1 MNNKFYKL
9 LAVAM
14 MICLSHAAHTETFTV
29 TNLNDAGPGSLRQ
42 AMLDA
47 SVTQENDVINVMV
60 SGVINLVTAE
70 APEFNVFPIFSGVT
84 INGDADGDNEPIVL
98 LMTEDISGRFF
109 QMTDAIINDV
119 VFDGG
124 RAFLSGGAI
133 FATGTNELNRCL
145 LINGQAGFIAGLE
158 NGIGGGI
165 RVNEGTT
172 TMTDC
177 TMRNNT
183 AGRGAAVSINRDGTL
198 TLVNCTM
205 ADNIVY
211 PNNFGQES
219 TIWLDGTLN
228 MTNCIIADTSPD
240 GTTDIF
246 DLGNTININVNN
258 LVENFVCAIPANCGD
273 ETFASME
280 DPMLLP
286 TSDDPYFV
294 FMLSPDSPIANSGI
308 GATVMPGGVAIPNIA
323 VQADMETIPT
333 LGEWGIILLGL
344 LMMIVS
350 LVAVKT
356 SRKVTVPLGI

>member
-9 LAVAM
+9 LTVAM

-60 SGVINLVTAE
+60 SGLLDLVTAE
-70 APEFNVFPIFSGVT
+70 VPDINVLPRLTGVT
-84 INGDADGDNEPIVL
+84 LNGDADGDGEPIILV
-98 LMTEDISGRFF
+98 MTEAVNGRFF
-109 QMTDAIINDV
+109 QITDAIINDV

-133 FATGTNELNRCL
+133 FATGTNEFNRCL
-145 LINGQAGFIAGLE
+145 LINGIAGVSAGLE

-165 RVNEGTT
+165 RVNSGTT

-183 AGRGAAVSINRDGTL
+183 AGRGAAVSIFRNGTL

-240 GTTDIF
+240 GTNDIY
-246 DLGNTININVNN
+246 DSGNTININENN

-280 DPMLLP
+280 DPMLMP

-308 GATVMPGGVAIPNIA
+308 GASMMPGGDAIPNVA
-323 VQADMETIPT
+323 VQADIETIPT
-333 LGEWGIILLGL
+333 LGEWGIIILGL

-350 LVAVKT
+350 LVTAKS
-356 SRKVTVPLGI
+356 SRRVASH